1 MVSRPYCE
9 HDPRRAPLPTNAWEP
24 VLLRDDERTR
34 RLGVASVT
42 APTVQQREPTT
53 ASTRKTAA
61 LIGLLFLTATV
72 TFATADGLISGVLD
86 GPDFLTGA
94 SEDANALATAALL
107 ALVQGGAIVGTAVF
121 FFPLLKRES
130 EPLALAYVGLRV
142 AELAATL
149 FYLATPLLVI
159 KLGDELRD
167 GSVDPA
173 ASQPLGALFEAQRS
187 VAIVMIYLAS
197 SVLGLILA
205 FLLYRSRLVPRP
217 IAILGLIGYP
227 VLLVGSALAA
237 FDVTDV
243 TQGAGLVALVP
254 GGLFEVIL
262 PIWLIAKG
270 FTFPRSAVSPAP

>member
-1 MVSRPYCE
+1 M
-9 HDPRRAPLPTNAWEP
+9 
-24 VLLRDDERTR
+24 
-34 RLGVASVT
+34 
-42 APTVQQREPTT
+42 QQSEPTT
-53 ASTRKTAA
+53 ASTRTTAV

-72 TFATADGLISGVLD
+72 TFATAEALTDSVLD

-94 SEDANALATAALL
+94 SEDTNVLATAALL
-107 ALVQGGAIVGTAVF
+107 ALVQGVAIVGTAVF

-159 KLGDELRD
+159 KLADGRD
-167 GSVDPA
+167 DSVDPS
-173 ASQPLGALFEAQRS
+173 ASQPLGALLESQRS
-187 VAIVMIYLAS
+187 VAVLMIYLVT

-227 VLLVGSALAA
+227 VLLAGSVLAA
-237 FDVTDV
+237 FDVSDV
-243 TQGAGLVALVP
+243 TEGAGLIALVP
-254 GGLFEVIL
+254 GGLFELIL

-270 FTFPRSAVSPAP
+270 FTFPGAAVSPAP

>member
-1 MVSRPYCE
+1 
-9 HDPRRAPLPTNAWEP
+9 
-24 VLLRDDERTR
+24 
-34 RLGVASVT
+34 
-42 APTVQQREPTT
+42 
-53 ASTRKTAA
+53 
-61 LIGLLFLTATV
+61 
-72 TFATADGLISGVLD
+72 
-86 GPDFLTGA
+86 
-94 SEDANALATAALL
+94 
-107 ALVQGGAIVGTAVF
+107 
-121 FFPLLKRES
+121 
-130 EPLALAYVGLRV
+130 
-142 AELAATL
+142 
-149 FYLATPLLVI
+149 VI